1 MSSPSFSN
9 IDRWLFEWNEGNLTS
24 EQIEQLKLFLL
35 LHPELEVD
43 RDMWENAH
51 VDSDKIVFPHA
62 ENLKR
67 QSRVIPF
74 LLSGSISALFLIVL
88 GITFWLAPHSDSEA
102 DHFLGKKQHSLSL
115 SSTQHR
121 KVQPHIQHVSR
132 VEHVNLTANRKR
144 EEAPKQFVD
153 TQNDTNEPKSD
164 IVRNNTIRFAAEN
177 EHYED
182 ENVASLID
190 LSESIDEFKALK
202 SSVEPQYDEN
212 SQDITTSS
220 TVQTVFKANDQ
231 NSLAARDLTIDTVT
245 VKEME
250 SAKAKSSEHV
260 QSKSTG
266 NGKKMDLSIAM
277 RWRKLSRTV
286 KRMMDNPV
294 ALKNVKDPIY
304 LTPGMQPMDVNF
316 GAAGKLLSTRVQATS
331 RAQWLNQDQQQFIN
345 QVAIDGYSYGLRGGL
360 GIQLN
365 QSYFGNGS
373 YQDANAAVIYSPK
386 ISLTREITVEPSI
399 RFKMGNKMIDPD
411 KLSPGMNLEI
421 DRSQVACFQGSNTF
435 GNSLWYRDL
444 GVGMLINTKWFYV
457 GGQVDNVMRHHD
469 NMFDSAPANPSRA
482 SYHTVLSIGTEYE
495 SIRKTASISPYI
507 VYQKKEDLEETWFGA
522 QFKYHW
528 MTVGL
533 SMSDQLEPAAS
544 IGIKF
549 KHFMLVYSADYLK
562 SAQMKNSS
570 LSHQLS
576 LRITTK
582 PSRFAQRL
590 LNQ

>member
-43 RDMWENAH
+43 RDLWENAH
-51 VDSDKIVFPHA
+51 VDSDKIVFPYA

-88 GITFWLAPHSDSEA
+88 GTTFWLAPQSDSEA
-102 DHFLGKKQHSLSL
+102 DHFPGKKQHSLSL

-121 KVQPHIQHVSR
+121 KVQQHVQHVSW
-132 VEHVNLTANRKR
+132 VQSVNPTASRKR
-144 EEAPKQFVD
+144 EELPKQFAD
-153 TQNDTNEPKSD
+153 SHNEANEPKSD
-164 IVRNNTIRFAAEN
+164 YVRNNTNRFATEN

-182 ENVASLID
+182 ENVESVID
-190 LSESIDEFKALK
+190 LSESIDEFEALK
-202 SSVEPQYDEN
+202 SSVEPQYDEHSQEIIPSNAEQTFLRVN
-212 SQDITTSS
+212 S
-220 TVQTVFKANDQ
+220 Q
-231 NSLAARDLTIDTVT
+231 NSLAARDLTIDTVSFN
-245 VKEME
+245 EME

-260 QSKSTG
+260 QLKSTG
-266 NGKKMDLSIAM
+266 NGKKMDISIAM

-316 GAAGKLLSTRVQATS
+316 AAAGKLLSTRIQATS
-331 RAQWLNQDQQQFIN
+331 RAQWLSKEQQQFIN

-421 DRSQVACFQGSNTF
+421 DRSQVACFQGDNTF

-457 GGQVDNVMRHHD
+457 GGQLDNVTRHHN
-469 NMFDSAPANPSRA
+469 NMFDSAPTNPSR
-482 SYHTVLSIGTEYE
+482 STYHTVLSIGTEYE
-495 SIRKTASISPYI
+495 SIRKTASISAYI

-528 MTVGL
+528 VTAGL

-549 KHFMLVYSADYLK
+549 KRFMLVYSADYLK

-576 LRITTK
+576 LRFTTK